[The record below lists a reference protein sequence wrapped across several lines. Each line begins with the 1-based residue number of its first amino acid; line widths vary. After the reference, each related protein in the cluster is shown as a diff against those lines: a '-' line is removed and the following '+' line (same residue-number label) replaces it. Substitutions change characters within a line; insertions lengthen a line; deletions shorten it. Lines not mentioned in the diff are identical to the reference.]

1 MAVHGTHGLPP
12 SPGKTQGGGTASS
25 PTPLSKRG
33 VASVICNG
41 FVMEERM
48 TMQPGECLPYPFITG
63 RAGNKIQQIF
73 VQHE

>member
-1 MAVHGTHGLPP
+1 MAVRGTHGLPP
-12 SPGKTQGGGTASS
+12 PPGKTQGGGTAPG

-33 VASVICNG
+33 VASVFCNG
-41 FVMEERM
+41 FVMEECM

-63 RAGNKIQQIF
+63 MAGNKIRQIF